1 MRKYKQFALGF
12 LAALFTAGLLVQI
25 TKPDDTRDIFWCAAV
40 AFNIIMLLYVIT
52 EAWFSA
58 RN

>member
-1 MRKYKQFALGF
+1 MRKYKQFVLGF

-25 TKPDDTRDIFWCAAV
+25 AKPDDTRDIFWCAAV

>member
-1 MRKYKQFALGF
+1 MKALYLRGGIRP
-12 LAALFTAGLLVQI
+12 A
-25 TKPDDTRDIFWCAAV
+25 DTGDIFWCASV
-40 AFNIIMLLYVIT
+40 AFNTLMLLYVIT

>member
-1 MRKYKQFALGF
+1 MRQFVLGF
-12 LAALFTAGLLVQI
+12 LAALFTAGLVQI
-25 TKPDDTRDIFWCAAV
+25 IKPADTGNIFWCAAV
-40 AFNIIMLLYVIT
+40 AFNTLMLLYVIT

>member
-1 MRKYKQFALGF
+1 MRHFVLGV
-12 LAALFTAGLLVQI
+12 LAALLTAGLLVQI
-25 TKPDDTRDIFWCAAV
+25 IKPADTRDIFWCAAA
-40 AFNIIMLLYVIT
+40 AFNTLMLLYVIT

>member
-1 MRKYKQFALGF
+1 MRKFALGL

-25 TKPDDTRDIFWCAAV
+25 IKPADTSDIFWCAAV
-40 AFNIIMLLYVIT
+40 AFNTLMLLYVIT

>member
-40 AFNIIMLLYVIT
+40 AFNTLMLLYLIT
-52 EAWFSA
+52 EARFST